1 MILLIEIVM
10 VILRICVIICNYNIV
25 EVKKIGIGFE
35 SIYKFNKNVYIIFF
49 FLKGV
54 KNYFII

>member
-1 MILLIEIVM
+1 M
-10 VILRICVIICNYNIV
+10 VILRICVIICNYYIV
-25 EVKKIGIGFE
+25 EVKKKGIGFE

-54 KNYFII
+54 NNYFII

>member
-1 MILLIEIVM
+1 M
-10 VILRICVIICNYNIV
+10 VILRICVIICNYYIV